1 MEGKLK
7 NSQKFPQEWDAFQ
20 RCGSSKFISIEEEF
34 DPHLAEVGRYS
45 QLLKNRNKGIII
57 DPESSGFTSNQRVSR
72 NTYNSQKTNIQTT
85 NNIVV
90 KESLVRPRKDQLL
103 ETIGS
108 IYSFKL
114 NELTKQIELDNKQLP
129 GDYFNTFYLELAEKN
144 KLDVNSQKASDAAKL
159 IARRNSFHPVKDY
172 LDSCN
177 QPLEINIWDN
187 LASYCF
193 GVNEN
198 LSTIHIQRQLI
209 AAVAR
214 IYKVPCKVD
223 TALVLQS
230 DKQGMGKGKFW
241 EAIGG
246 DWYSASLGDLRNVK
260 EDKITLHNAWIH
272 EWGEIDRVMG
282 MQSSEQLKSFMSEQW
297 DIIRYP
303 FDKSPTR
310 VNRKCVLVGT
320 TNKRD
325 FIKDP
330 TGNRRF
336 PIISP
341 KYINYDWVLRNRDNI
356 LSSAKYAFNNGDR
369 YWYETDEIKVIN
381 AIALNYAP
389 EDPLKDNIENFLE
402 GYIKTYKRDSI
413 CIYQYLLSTS
423 EDLERDR
430 KDTKL
435 TRQISTRLQSLG
447 WQKQQDRKRFKLT
460 TEELTE
466 KTTIYK
472 MTAT

>member
-1 MEGKLK
+1 MEDFSEYGVDIDAMQAADNEAYNNK
-7 NSQKFPQEWDAFQ
+7 NRALRVVTESTDA
-20 RCGSSKFISIEEEF
+20 
-34 DPHLAEVGRYS
+34 AEV
-45 QLLKNRNKGIII
+45 K
-57 DPESSGFTSNQRVSR
+57 SS
-72 NTYNSQKTNIQTT
+72 
-85 NNIVV
+85 
-90 KESLVRPRKDQLL
+90 ESLKEYNLDEKIYELEGFVDTLIRPRKDKLI
-103 ETIGS
+103 ETING
-108 IYSFKL
+108 IYNFQL
-114 NELTKQIELDNKQLP
+114 NELTNQIEINGKQIEGNFL
-129 GDYFNTFYLELAEKN
+129 NTLYLELADKN
-144 KLDVNSQKASDAAKL
+144 KLDINSQKASDAAIL
-159 IARRNSFHPVKDY
+159 IARRNSYHPVENYLNTCTELLEKDK
-172 LDSCN
+172 
-177 QPLEINIWDN
+177 WDN
-187 LASYCF
+187 LAYYCF
-193 GVNEN
+193 GLDDN
-198 LSTIHIQRQLI
+198 LATLYIQRQLI

-214 IYKVPCKVD
+214 IYKSPCKVD

-230 DKQGMGKGKFW
+230 DQQGIGKGKFW

-246 DWYSASLGDLRNVK
+246 EWYCSSLGDLRNIK
-260 EDKITLHNAWIH
+260 EDKITLHSAWIH
-272 EWGEIDRVMG
+272 EWGELDRVMG
-282 MQSSEQLKSFMSEQW
+282 MQSSEQIKSFISEQW
-297 DIIRYP
+297 DIIRFP
-303 FDKSPTR
+303 WDRSATR

-341 KYINYDWVLRNRDNI
+341 QCINYDWVLKHRNNI
-356 LSSAKYAFNNGDR
+356 LAYAKNAFEDGHR
-369 YWYETDEIKVIN
+369 WWYETDEIKVIN
-381 AIALNYAP
+381 KIALSYAP
-389 EDPLKDNIENFLE
+389 EDPLKDNIENFLD
-402 GYIKTYKRDSI
+402 GYVKTYARDTI

>member
-1 MEGKLK
+1 M
-7 NSQKFPQEWDAFQ
+7 
-20 RCGSSKFISIEEEF
+20 
-34 DPHLAEVGRYS
+34 
-45 QLLKNRNKGIII
+45 
-57 DPESSGFTSNQRVSR
+57 
-72 NTYNSQKTNIQTT
+72 
-85 NNIVV
+85 
-90 KESLVRPRKDQLL
+90 
-103 ETIGS
+103 
-108 IYSFKL
+108 
-114 NELTKQIELDNKQLP
+114 
-129 GDYFNTFYLELAEKN
+129 ELAEKN

-177 QPLEINIWDN
+177 QPLEIDIWDN

-282 MQSSEQLKSFMSEQW
+282 MQSSEQIKSFMSEQW

-310 VNRKCVLVGT
+310 INRKCVLVGT

-341 KYINYDWVLRNRDNI
+341 KHINYDWVLKNRDNI

-369 YWYETDEIKVIN
+369 YWYTTDEIKIIN

-402 GYIKTYKRDSI
+402 GYIKTYKRDTI

-447 WQKQQDRKRFKLT
+447 WQKQNKRERFKLT

-472 MTAT
+472 LTAT